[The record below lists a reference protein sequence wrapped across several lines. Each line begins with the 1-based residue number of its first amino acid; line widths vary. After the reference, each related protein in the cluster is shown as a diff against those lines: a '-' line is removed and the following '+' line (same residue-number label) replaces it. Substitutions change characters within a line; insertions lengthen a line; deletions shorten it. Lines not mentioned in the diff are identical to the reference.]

1 MRVLLSY
8 AIWDDKKLSNKVIIF
23 RMSFIQ
29 VLIFFMYLLSAGMFV
44 TSRLPKYSAS
54 QRKFLNLAFVI
65 NVIGIS
71 LHIIF
76 LYSPMLAG
84 DGLNFSFGN
93 IISMIGLELAII
105 GLISAIQP
113 TLRGISAGLLF
124 LGAIAV
130 ALGAITI
137 AVIGLGESA
146 PDMIKLSWQM
156 RSHILISL
164 ISYGLLYVGAI
175 IAVMMMLQEKRL
187 RASKLS
193 AISSIFAPLETSENL
208 LFKITAVGFTGLAI
222 TIVSGLTF
230 VDNLFAQPLVHK
242 TALSLI
248 ALFIFGALLAGRIF
262 AGWRG
267 SRAIKLYLSGFV
279 LLFIAY
285 FGVRL
290 FLEQILGQ
298 SWS

>member
-1 MRVLLSY
+1 M
-8 AIWDDKKLSNKVIIF
+8 N
-23 RMSFIQ
+23 FIQ
-29 VLIFFMYLLSAGMFV
+29 ALIFFMYFLSAGMFV
-44 TSRLPKYSAS
+44 ASRLPKYSAT
-54 QRKFLNLAFVI
+54 QRIFLNLAFVI
-65 NVIGIS
+65 NAIGIS

-76 LYSPMLAG
+76 LYLPMVTG
-84 DGLNFSFGN
+84 DGFNFTFGN

-130 ALGAITI
+130 VLGAMIIGLT
-137 AVIGLGESA
+137 GLGESG
-146 PDMIKLSWQM
+146 PDMVKLSWQM

-208 LFKITAVGFTGLAI
+208 LFKITTVGFTGLAI

-230 VDNLFAQPLVHK
+230 VDNYFAQPLVHK
-242 TALSLI
+242 TALSLL
-248 ALFIFGALLAGRIF
+248 ALFIFGILLVGRIF

-267 SRAIKLYLSGFV
+267 SSAIKLYLSGFA

-290 FLEQILGQ
+290 VLEQILGQ